1 MTADPAQADPAQ
13 ADRTP
18 ADAAAGILTDLRYDV
33 APITPFGL
41 AIRTAEPGLRVE
53 DIPVAPLRSLV
64 RAHHVVLLRGF
75 AAFDGPDALSAYCE
89 RWGEPSVWP
98 FGTVLELVE
107 KEQPEDHIFDSS
119 YMPMH
124 WDGMYREQIPEF
136 QVFQCVL
143 APGEGNG
150 GETTFS
156 HTTAVLERTDP
167 ATVARWSRVTG
178 TYHRAM
184 EFYDSVTV
192 SPVVT
197 AHPVHGAPVI
207 RYNEP
212 TAAGDAGFVNHPD
225 LRFTGLPDDEIA
237 EVHRSLRAALYD
249 PAHLYAHAWQ
259 SGDLVVTDNYTLLH
273 GRNAFTSGAPRHLRR
288 VQVLGTPPLDN
299 PGLVR

>member
-1 MTADPAQADPAQ
+1 MTDDRHPLADS
-13 ADRTP
+13 
-18 ADAAAGILTDLRYDV
+18 RYE
-33 APITPFGL
+33 ITAIEPFGV
-41 AIRTAEPGLRVE
+41 AIRPRQEGAHVGDV
-53 DIPVAPLRSLV
+53 PVAHLRSLV
-64 RAHHVVLLRGF
+64 GEHHIVLLRGF
-75 AAFDGPDALSAYCE
+75 ETFAGPDELSAYCE
-89 RWGEPSVWP
+89 RWGELSVWP

-136 QVFQCVL
+136 QVFQCVH
-143 APGEGNG
+143 APGAGNG

-156 HTTAVLERTDP
+156 HTTSVLEHTDP
-167 ATVARWSRVTG
+167 RTVERWSKVTG

-184 EFYDSVTV
+184 EYYDSVTV
-192 SPVVT
+192 SPLVT
-197 AHPVHGAPVI
+197 AHPVHGTPVI

-212 TAAGDAGFVNHPD
+212 TAADDSDFVNHPD
-225 LRFTGLPDDEIA
+225 LTFSGVPDDELA

-249 PAHLYAHAWQ
+249 PAHLYAHSWRT
-259 SGDLVVTDNYTLLH
+259 GDLVITDNYTLLH

>member
-1 MTADPAQADPAQ
+1 MTGDRDP
-13 ADRTP
+13 
-18 ADAAAGILTDLRYDV
+18 LTDSRYEV
-33 APITPFGL
+33 TPVTPFGIAL
-41 AIRTAEPGLRVE
+41 RATAPGT
-53 DIPVAPLRSLV
+53 PVAELPVDTLRSLV
-64 RAHHVVLLRGF
+64 REHHLLLLRGF
-75 AAFDGPDALSAYCE
+75 GTFATPEELSAYCE
-89 RWGEPSVWP
+89 LWGEPSVWP

-136 QVFQCVL
+136 QVFQCVH

-156 HTTAVLERTDP
+156 NTPTVLRNTDP
-167 ATVARWSRVTG
+167 QTVATWSAVTG
-178 TYHRAM
+178 TYHREM
-184 EFYDSVTV
+184 EFYNSVTV

-197 AHPVHGAPVI
+197 AHPVTGTPVI

-212 TAAGDAGFVNHPD
+212 TAADDDGFVNHPD
-225 LRFTGLPDDEIA
+225 LRFTGLPEDGIA
-237 EVHRSLRAALYD
+237 EAHRTLRAALYD
-249 PAHLYAHAWQ
+249 PAHLYAHSWRT
-259 SGDLVVTDNYTLLH
+259 GDLVVTDNYTLLH

>member
-1 MTADPAQADPAQ
+1 MSP
-13 ADRTP
+13 
-18 ADAAAGILTDLRYDV
+18 YDIS
-33 APITPFGL
+33 PISPFGL
-41 AIRTAEPGLRVE
+41 AIRAAEDGASVAEIPISTLR
-53 DIPVAPLRSLV
+53 PLV
-64 RAHHVVLLRGF
+64 QQHHLVLLRGF
-75 AAFDGPDALSAYCE
+75 EAFAGPDELSAYCA
-89 RWGEPSVWP
+89 RWGELSVWP

-107 KEQPEDHIFDSS
+107 KERPEDHIFDSS

-136 QVFQCVL
+136 QVFQCVH
-143 APGEGNG
+143 APGAGNG

-156 HTTAVLERTDP
+156 HTTAVLENTDP
-167 ATVARWSRVTG
+167 AVVERWSKVTG

-192 SPVVT
+192 APVVD

-212 TAAGDAGFVNHPD
+212 TAADDTGFVNHPD
-225 LRFTGLPDDEIA
+225 LSFSGLPEDELA
-237 EVHRSLRAALYD
+237 DFHRSLRAALYD
-249 PAHLYAHAWQ
+249 PAHLYAHPWET
-259 SGDLVVTDNYTLLH
+259 GDLVITDNYTLLH
-273 GRNAFTSGAPRHLRR
+273 GRNGFTSGAPRHLRR